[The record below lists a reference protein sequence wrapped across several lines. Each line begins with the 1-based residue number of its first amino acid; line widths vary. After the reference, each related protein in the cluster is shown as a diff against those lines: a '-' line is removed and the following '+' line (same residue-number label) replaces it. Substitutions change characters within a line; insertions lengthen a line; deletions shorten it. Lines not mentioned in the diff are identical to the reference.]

1 MAVFAMAAV
10 AFDPA
15 GDTVAAIGAD
25 GPTQANL
32 ALPLGPLRLL
42 DPATGDT
49 RTLIEG
55 AVVSFW
61 WSPDGRTIAR
71 PARPAV
77 EGGAAGE
84 NEARLLFVDV
94 ASGEIT
100 SQAVVVPGQLYVD
113 QLLTYFDQY
122 ALSHHVWAPG
132 RLVVPHAHPRPGWL
146 DARRR
151 VLRGRP
157 RSRRP
162 RWRDRLLEPVTS
174 GSGDFLTYVGV
185 DAGRTCAMVAGSVTR
200 TKEIPDPCPSTPRP
214 PCPPLTWRP

>member
-10 AFDPA
+10 AFDPS

-25 GPTQANL
+25 GPTDANL

-61 WSPDGRTIAR
+61 WSPDGQTIAALR
-71 PARPAV
+71 AQPV

-122 ALSHHVWAPG
+122 ALSHHVWAPDGSSFLMPIRDPDGSTRVAVYFVDG
-132 RLVVPHAHPRPGWL
+132 RDPVAL
-146 DARRR
+146 D
-151 VLRGRP
+151 
-157 RSRRP
+157 
-162 RWRDRLLEPVTS
+162 
-174 GSGDFLTYVGV
+174 GV
-185 DAGRTCAMVAGSVTR
+185 IGFWS
-200 TKEIPDPCPSTPRP
+200 P
-214 PCPPLTWRP
+214 